1 MASICGSPVCAG
13 GKPKLKFTYTGDY
26 VVRKDGVVELLTSGT
41 IVFLNPETIDIFC
54 VGGGGAGGGGV
65 VNSSGASLGGDG
77 GTTSFGA
84 LITAAGGGGGGG
96 LAGVPNRLGGSGG
109 GAASYSSTSAS
120 SSFGATA
127 GGVDGSDGTPS
138 SNSSYNANH
147 LGKGQ
152 GATTREFSESIGTIY
167 AGGGG
172 GGGSRG
178 AFVTAYQ
185 NGAAGGAGGGGDGGN
200 VDPNTKYSYAGEA
213 GTANTGGGGGGG
225 AAYSSGSVAVGG
237 GGGNGGF
244 TNTLFQ
250 ANVTGE
256 YNVVI
261 GAGGTP
267 NTTGK
272 KQGGMGGSGI
282 VCFRYA
288 QELPE
293 LAGTWVL
300 NERLYAPVNT
310 LTYNGNGTVTTKA
323 GTTTLNM
330 TSMLIYPQNIV
341 ISAGAYSS
349 LQVYTFSTNK
359 WDTSIYK
366 SPLNTYTFPAGA
378 TASDEFRA
386 WLSSNATKQ

>member
-282 VCFRYA
+282 VCFRESV
-288 QELPE
+288 ELPE

-300 NERLYAPVNT
+300 NERLYAPNNNLTEQVNFMAT
-310 LTYNGNGTVTTKA
+310 D
-323 GTTTLNM
+323 GTTTRACVGMSTANNHLYY
-330 TSMLIYPQNIV
+330 SYAVAGGSLLLDIYNFTNN
-341 ISAGAYSS
+341 SWGAK
-349 LQVYTFSTNK
+349 LKTLTFAA
-359 WDTSIYK
+359 D
-366 SPLNTYTFPAGA
+366 A
-378 TASDEFRA
+378 TASNDFIA
-386 WLSSNATKQ
+386 WLASNATKQ